1 MKIKLKNVN
10 YLKRNFS
17 DLCINLKMNFMSI
30 NNLVKSF
37 TIPYDCAFI
46 LIENKIIR
54 IKSVKRFKS
63 KKLDRIEIG
72 KILKI
77 TDKYIL
83 TRCSDCLIRLYFK
96 NKEKFKKGE
105 IKYIYDPLFY
115 LFNSKHALLE
125 LKKLYE
131 KK

>member
-1 MKIKLKNVN
+1 MKIPQWKKNFDERKIISKIKFAIKN
-10 YLKRNFS
+10 
-17 DLCINLKMNFMSI
+17 
-30 NNLVKSF
+30 KSF
-37 TIPYDCAFI
+37 SEGKFTKEFE
-46 LIENKIIR
+46 L
-54 IKSVKRFKS
+54 
-63 KKLDRIEIG
+63 KKLDTIEIG

-125 LKKLYE
+125 LKKIL
-131 KK
+131 